1 MKVSERSG
9 KQNKVNYEDFGKMK
23 KVQFVSEKV
32 MRMYLLLSP
41 SVILIRY
48 YYKLLSMIMLFS
60 VCF

>member
-48 YYKLLSMIMLFS
+48 YYKLLCL
-60 VCF
+60 